1 MDCKL
6 IGNVF
11 QALEVTLA
19 PREVFYAER
28 GAMIYMDSGIEH
40 GRSDEWFWSNGCA

>member
-11 QALEVTLA
+11 QALEITLA
-19 PREVFYAER
+19 PQEVFYAER
-28 GAMIYMDSGIEH
+28 GAMIYMDWYRAGC
-40 GRSDEWFWSNGCA
+40 SDEWFWAYGCA